1 MNALDIM
8 PFGRNKGYQIGMV
21 YLFDPGY
28 INWAL
33 AETDKFCITDME
45 RLEQFKPFVNPS
57 TGFYYEYID
66 LDELNFFIH
75 YFDFTELLYLGSV
88 DFKFSE
94 KAKMQNQFK
103 LKRFGQEASKPYWAN
118 TKPEDQIYFYQ
129 LLDEDLPICELEVKY
144 MGKRLTQ
151 RNFPYYLLTFD
162 NSKGVISFLPH
173 CSNCK
178 LALLKDDEI
187 DIEPAFIRLTE
198 GGTYTFLN
206 DNQGFSIG

>member
-57 TGFYYEYID
+57 TGFYYEYLA

-94 KAKMQNQFK
+94 NAKMQNLFK
-103 LKRFGQEASKPYWAN
+103 LKRFG
-118 TKPEDQIYFYQ
+118 
-129 LLDEDLPICELEVKY
+129 
-144 MGKRLTQ
+144 
-151 RNFPYYLLTFD
+151 
-162 NSKGVISFLPH
+162 H
-173 CSNCK
+173 
-178 LALLKDDEI
+178 
-187 DIEPAFIRLTE
+187 
-198 GGTYTFLN
+198 
-206 DNQGFSIG
+206 